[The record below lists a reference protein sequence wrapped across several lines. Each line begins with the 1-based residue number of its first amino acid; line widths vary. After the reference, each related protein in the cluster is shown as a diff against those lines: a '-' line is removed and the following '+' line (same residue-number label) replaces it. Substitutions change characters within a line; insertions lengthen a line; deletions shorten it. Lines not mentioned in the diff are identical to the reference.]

1 MQRYKSAEI
10 KKNKKF
16 ILNNVFF
23 NNLCIKYILKRTLL
37 PLSYKQSSLLFL
49 WKNNYFI
56 TFSKLNNVCLNTG
69 KVRSVLINFK
79 VSRLMLKVLI
89 SRAVI
94 NGVYKTS
101 W

>member
-1 MQRYKSAEI
+1 M
-10 KKNKKF
+10 
-16 ILNNVFF
+16 
-23 NNLCIKYILKRTLL
+23 
-37 PLSYKQSSLLFL
+37 
-49 WKNNYFI
+49 

-101 W
+101 

>member
-49 WKNNYFI
+49 
-56 TFSKLNNVCLNTG
+56 
-69 KVRSVLINFK
+69 
-79 VSRLMLKVLI
+79 
-89 SRAVI
+89 
-94 NGVYKTS
+94 
-101 W
+101 